1 MVFHEQSFEIKTLL
15 FISGFAIL
23 SLEILGIRILA
34 PYVGTTVSV
43 WAALSGVTLAGS
55 SVGYYGGGVFADYTQ
70 KKAVFLWLVAGASIS
85 IALIPLLRSALSVV
99 APYFGYSGGALM
111 GAMLLFFVPTMFLSA
126 TTTYIIRI
134 FVKNLDTIGQVH
146 GDLYALATIGSVAGV
161 FGTSYILV
169 PFFTIPHILYG
180 LTSLIFLLSFSI
192 FLSPSLER
200 GHRHS

>member
-15 FISGFAIL
+15 FISGFMIL

-34 PYVGTTVSV
+34 PYVGTAASV
-43 WAALSGVTLAGS
+43 WAALIGVTLAGS
-55 SVGYYGGGVFADYTQ
+55 AVGYYGGGTLADHTQ
-70 KKAVFLWLVAGASIS
+70 KKSVFLWLVAGASIS
-85 IALIPLLRSALSVV
+85 IILILPLRGVLSIV
-99 APYFGYSGGALM
+99 APYFGYSVGALI
-111 GAMLLFFVPTMFLSA
+111 GATLLFFVPIMFLSA

-180 LTSLIFLLSFSI
+180 LTALILLLSFSI